1 MRVLFLQLKAS
12 QYGLLQL
19 RHSLMRQAVAVGV
32 FLLFQYYLNPNG
44 AVAVA
49 GVTHV
54 KTRSPNLTPFDAV
67 FQFQN
72 APRTL
77 EIIVTGRNERVIDE
91 SGE

>member
-1 MRVLFLQLKAS
+1 
-12 QYGLLQL
+12 
-19 RHSLMRQAVAVGV
+19 MRQAVAVGV
-32 FLLFQYYLNPNG
+32 FLLFQYYLNRNG

-72 APRTL
+72 APRRSD
-77 EIIVTGRNERVIDE
+77 VGNHRDRAQRARDE